1 MKITSFDP
9 QVSVMGSLRK
19 PKRLTIHGSDEREY
33 SFLVKAGEDL
43 RQDQRSTNSLAFFS
57 RTTFLS

>member
-1 MKITSFDP
+1 
-9 QVSVMGSLRK
+9 MGSLRK

-57 RTTFLS
+57 RTTVLS